1 MQDHLAGLPAEASG
15 ESHHRVA
22 QSRFTSFLLTT
33 YEKGFS
39 SCDKVACQKDSKISA
54 DVLMPHCNKCQYT
67 MQMYPLIPKYFLKLA
82 LLPIFLCL

>member
-39 SCDKVACQKDSKISA
+39 SCDKVACQKDSKIRA
-54 DVLMPHCNKCQYT
+54 DV
-67 MQMYPLIPKYFLKLA
+67 
-82 LLPIFLCL
+82 